1 MSSSKDKKSPVADK
15 QLRHAGQYLDDK
27 IEIINLKRL
36 RNFFMF
42 LVIFAVAL
50 YEVLHA
56 YFNLPLQPMLAFA
69 AMIAMGVWV
78 LCEDYK
84 LKKEAKNYLQGS
96 IGEKTVGEI
105 LDNLRE
111 KDLIVFHDIPMR
123 IGEKTF
129 NIDHVIVSKQG
140 IYAIETKNIS
150 KNEGNPEITTDGKV
164 IKIRGKASDNSAIIE
179 ASRHAKILFNEL
191 NENTGKRFYVK
202 PVLVYPNWLVKD
214 YVGDDLWVLNPKRI
228 GIHIKLQRETLNDV
242 DINIVKCCLSNLIK
256 KQ

>member
-78 LCEDYK
+78 LCEDY
-84 LKKEAKNYLQGS
+84 Y
-96 IGEKTVGEI
+96 
-105 LDNLRE
+105 
-111 KDLIVFHDIPMR
+111 
-123 IGEKTF
+123 
-129 NIDHVIVSKQG
+129 
-140 IYAIETKNIS
+140 
-150 KNEGNPEITTDGKV
+150 KV
-164 IKIRGKASDNSAIIE
+164 VLER
-179 ASRHAKILFNEL
+179 
-191 NENTGKRFYVK
+191 KR
-202 PVLVYPNWLVKD
+202 
-214 YVGDDLWVLNPKRI
+214 
-228 GIHIKLQRETLNDV
+228 
-242 DINIVKCCLSNLIK
+242 
-256 KQ
+256 